1 MSENSAILYI
11 WSLVGKG
18 GLHMEIKDYVD
29 LSRIKDLLD
38 SFSSITDF
46 EVMVVGKDGAF
57 LAGKSEFRVAENDGS
72 CDIVID
78 KEKMGAVVVRE
89 HPEKNAGQ
97 AAELLGMML
106 SQFVN
111 LEYLNSINSGRF
123 DTIKNDIKKSGQLVQ
138 TINEKTGHLKGIA
151 KKQTILSLNA
161 TIEAARSG
169 EAGVGFAVVAK
180 SMQDLSN
187 QSAGIYND
195 IETSVGEITSLI
207 NTIIGAFE

>member
-1 MSENSAILYI
+1 
-11 WSLVGKG
+11 
-18 GLHMEIKDYVD
+18 MEIKDYVE
-29 LSRIKDLLD
+29 LSRIQDLLD
-38 SFSSITDF
+38 SFSGVTDF
-46 EVMVVGKDGAF
+46 EVMVVGKDGKF
-57 LAGKSEFRVAENDGS
+57 LVGKNEFRVGENDSS

-78 KEKMGAVVVRE
+78 KDKLGAVVVRE
-89 HPEKNAGQ
+89 HPEKSAAQ
-97 AAELLGMML
+97 AAELLGMMMN
-106 SQFVN
+106 QFMN
-111 LEYLNSINSGRF
+111 LEYFNSINSGRF

-207 NTIIGAFE
+207 NTIIVAFE

>member
-1 MSENSAILYI
+1 
-11 WSLVGKG
+11 
-18 GLHMEIKDYVD
+18 MEIKDYVE
-29 LSRIKDLLD
+29 LSRIQDLLD
-38 SFSSITDF
+38 SFSGVTDF
-46 EVMVVGKDGAF
+46 EVMVVGKDGKF
-57 LAGKSEFRVAENDGS
+57 LVGKNEFRVGENDSS

-78 KEKMGAVVVRE
+78 KDKLGAVVVRE
-89 HPEKNAGQ
+89 HPEKSAAQ
-97 AAELLGMML
+97 AAELLGMMMN
-106 SQFVN
+106 QFMN
-111 LEYLNSINSGRF
+111 LEYFNSINSGRF

-195 IETSVGEITSLI
+195 IETSVGGDYEPD
-207 NTIIGAFE
+207 

>member
-1 MSENSAILYI
+1 
-11 WSLVGKG
+11 
-18 GLHMEIKDYVD
+18 MEIKDYVE
-29 LSRIKDLLD
+29 LSRIQDLLD
-38 SFSSITDF
+38 SFSGVTDF
-46 EVMVVGKDGAF
+46 EVMVVGKDGKF
-57 LAGKSEFRVAENDGS
+57 LVGKNEFRVGENDSS

-78 KEKMGAVVVRE
+78 KDKLGAVVVRE
-89 HPEKNAGQ
+89 HPEKS
-97 AAELLGMML
+97 AAFM
-106 SQFVN
+106 N
-111 LEYLNSINSGRF
+111 LEYFNSINSGRF

-207 NTIIGAFE
+207 NTIIVAFE

>member
-1 MSENSAILYI
+1 
-11 WSLVGKG
+11 
-18 GLHMEIKDYVD
+18 MEIKDYVE
-29 LSRIKDLLD
+29 LSRIQDLLD
-38 SFSSITDF
+38 SFSGVTDF
-46 EVMVVGKDGAF
+46 EVMVVGKDGKF
-57 LAGKSEFRVAENDGS
+57 LVGKNEVRVGENDSS

-78 KEKMGAVVVRE
+78 KDKLGAVVVRE
-89 HPEKNAGQ
+89 HPEKSAAQ
-97 AAELLGMML
+97 AAELLGMMMN
-106 SQFVN
+106 QFMN
-111 LEYLNSINSGRF
+111 LEYFNSINSGRF

-207 NTIIGAFE
+207 NTIIVAFE

>member
-1 MSENSAILYI
+1 
-11 WSLVGKG
+11 
-18 GLHMEIKDYVD
+18 MEIKDYVE
-29 LSRIKDLLD
+29 LSRIQDLLD
-38 SFSSITDF
+38 SFSDVTDF
-46 EVMVVGKDGAF
+46 EVMVVGKDGKF
-57 LAGKSEFRVAENDGS
+57 LVGKNEFRVGENDSS

-78 KEKMGAVVVRE
+78 KDKLGAVVVRE
-89 HPEKNAGQ
+89 YPEKSAAQ
-97 AAELLGMML
+97 AAELLGMMMN
-106 SQFVN
+106 QFMN
-111 LEYLNSINSGRF
+111 LEYFNSINSGRF

-207 NTIIGAFE
+207 NTIIVAFE

>member
-1 MSENSAILYI
+1 MDLRDILD
-11 WSLVGKG
+11 LKKLQTLQDDFAEMT
-18 GLHMEIKDYVD
+18 GLRAV
-29 LSRIKDLLD
+29 
-38 SFSSITDF
+38 
-46 EVMVVGKDGAF
+46 VVGKDGEYLTNGNGIQKEDDNF
-57 LAGKSEFRVAENDGS
+57 SMDVYVRDEKVGTVIAEQSSDRK
-72 CDIVID
+72 VM
-78 KEKMGAVVVRE
+78 K
-89 HPEKNAGQ
+89 
-97 AAELLGMML
+97 AAEMFG
-106 SQFVN
+106 QQVN
-111 LEYLNSINSGRF
+111 YFANVEYMNSNDPGKF
-123 DTIKNDIKKSGQLVQ
+123 DNIKADIKKSGELVQ

-195 IETSVGEITSLI
+195 IETSVEEITNLI

>member
-1 MSENSAILYI
+1 
-11 WSLVGKG
+11 
-18 GLHMEIKDYVD
+18 MEIKDYVE
-29 LSRIKDLLD
+29 LSRIRDLLD
-38 SFSSITDF
+38 SFSGVTDF
-46 EVMVVGKDGAF
+46 EVMVVGKDGKF
-57 LAGKSEFRVAENDGS
+57 LVGKNEFRVGENDSS

-78 KEKMGAVVVRE
+78 KDKLGAVVVRE
-89 HPEKNAGQ
+89 HPEKSAAQ

-106 SQFVN
+106 NQFMN
-111 LEYLNSINSGRF
+111 LEYFNSINSGRF

-207 NTIIGAFE
+207 NTIIVAFE

>member
-1 MSENSAILYI
+1 
-11 WSLVGKG
+11 
-18 GLHMEIKDYVD
+18 MEIKDYVE
-29 LSRIKDLLD
+29 LSRIQDLLD
-38 SFSSITDF
+38 SFSGVTDF
-46 EVMVVGKDGAF
+46 EVMVVGKDGKF
-57 LAGKSEFRVAENDGS
+57 LVGKNEFRVGENDSS

-78 KEKMGAVVVRE
+78 KDKLGAVVVRE
-89 HPEKNAGQ
+89 HPEKSAAQ
-97 AAELLGMML
+97 AAELLGMMMN
-106 SQFVN
+106 QFMN
-111 LEYLNSINSGRF
+111 LEYFNSINSGRF
-123 DTIKNDIKKSGQLVQ
+123 DTIKNDIKKSYQLVQ

-207 NTIIGAFE
+207 NTIIVAFE

>member
-1 MSENSAILYI
+1 M
-11 WSLVGKG
+11 
-18 GLHMEIKDYVD
+18 
-29 LSRIKDLLD
+29 
-38 SFSSITDF
+38 
-46 EVMVVGKDGAF
+46 
-57 LAGKSEFRVAENDGS
+57 
-72 CDIVID
+72 ID
-78 KEKMGAVVVRE
+78 KDKLGAVVVRE
-89 HPEKNAGQ
+89 HPEKSAAQ
-97 AAELLGMML
+97 AAELLGMMMN
-106 SQFVN
+106 QFMN
-111 LEYLNSINSGRF
+111 LEYFNSINSGRF

-207 NTIIGAFE
+207 NTIIVAFE

>member
-1 MSENSAILYI
+1 MSENFAILYI
-11 WSLVGKG
+11 WSLAGKG
-18 GLHMEIKDYVD
+18 GLHMEIKDYVE
-29 LSRIKDLLD
+29 LSRIQDLLD
-38 SFSSITDF
+38 SFSGVTDF
-46 EVMVVGKDGAF
+46 EVMVVGKDGKF
-57 LAGKSEFRVAENDGS
+57 LVGKNEFRVGENDSS

-78 KEKMGAVVVRE
+78 KDKLGAVVVRE
-89 HPEKNAGQ
+89 HPEKSAAQ
-97 AAELLGMML
+97 AAELLGMMMN
-106 SQFVN
+106 QFMN
-111 LEYLNSINSGRF
+111 LEYFNSINSGRF

-207 NTIIGAFE
+207 NTIIVAFE

>member
-1 MSENSAILYI
+1 
-11 WSLVGKG
+11 
-18 GLHMEIKDYVD
+18 MEIKDYVE
-29 LSRIKDLLD
+29 LSRIQDLLD
-38 SFSSITDF
+38 SFSGVTDF
-46 EVMVVGKDGAF
+46 EVMVVGKDGKF
-57 LAGKSEFRVAENDGS
+57 LVGKNEFRVGENDSS

-78 KEKMGAVVVRE
+78 KDKLGAVVVRE
-89 HPEKNAGQ
+89 HPEKSAAQ
-97 AAELLGMML
+97 AAELLGMMMN
-106 SQFVN
+106 QFMN
-111 LEYLNSINSGRF
+111 LEYFNSINSGRF

-169 EAGVGFAVVAK
+169 EAGVGLAVVAK

-207 NTIIGAFE
+207 NTIIVAFE